1 MPPSGNHDSLINTA
15 EVCCDTGVAATAIPR
30 MTMYSYT
37 CWVCHLC
44 CHQLLAWVQAVKPG
58 GRVVYSTCSISP
70 LENDQVV
77 SKALSIL
84 QDQMHISISCDSQQL
99 LKEPCELPLEPSNA
113 STSLGQLLLR
123 LGAEPTEHGLLVLP
137 DKAGSGPMYV
147 CLLLKL

>member
-1 MPPSGNHDSLINTA
+1 M
-15 EVCCDTGVAATAIPR
+15 
-30 MTMYSYT
+30 
-37 CWVCHLC
+37 
-44 CHQLLAWVQAVKPG
+44 
-58 GRVVYSTCSISP
+58 YSTCSISP

-84 QDQMHISISCDSQQL
+84 QAQMHISISSDSQQL
-99 LKEPCELPLEPSNA
+99 LKEPSEFPLEPSSA
-113 STSLGQLLLR
+113 STSLGHLLLR